1 MAGFEHPDAVLWGA
15 LVVCAVLPWL
25 LRKATVKAVRWALLG
40 LLTADLLLMLATYLG
55 FTTYHYMGAQLGFSQ
70 SGNPQSWLLVA
81 AAVLVVLP
89 MAVDVVLKKALRPW
103 RTLVLIAAVVF
114 VVAGPAVFNIMSIEM
129 YLAGGGGFGPYE
141 GDYAGEV
148 TVWDDPAA
156 WTNSVRAAAA
166 SAFAFPAVVVGGLM
180 VLRRRFAA

>member
-25 LRKATVKAVRWALLG
+25 LRKVTVKAVRWALLG

-55 FTTYHYMGAQLGFSQ
+55 FTTYHYMGPQLGFSQ

-141 GDYAGEV
+141 GDHAGEV

-166 SAFAFPAVVVGGLM
+166 SAFAFPAMVVGGLM

>member
-15 LVVCAVLPWL
+15 LAVCAVLPWI
-25 LRKATVKAVRWALLG
+25 LRKVTVKAVRWALVG
-40 LLTADLLLMLATYLG
+40 LLAADLLLMLATYLG
-55 FTTYHYMGAQLGFSQ
+55 FTTYHYMGPQLGFSQ
-70 SGNPQSWLLVA
+70 SGNPQSWLLLA

-89 MAVDVVLKKALRPW
+89 MAVDVVLRKALKPW
-103 RTLVLIAAVVF
+103 RTLVLIAAVLL
-114 VVAGPAVFNIMSIEM
+114 VVAGPAVFNIVSLEA

-156 WTNSVRAAAA
+156 WASSIRAAAA
-166 SAFAFPAVVVGGLM
+166 STLAFPAVVVGGLL